1 MPLKFTSALFLIIY
15 TPALHFCLPCP
26 VVFAG
31 MRNPSPSNQPPSPFR
46 LNPINGYKLI
56 RHFQSGGLFLLLKYP
71 IMLKFIFSSGF
82 LLSLLVSFAQVQTG
96 KASFYADKFEGT
108 PTASGEKYR
117 HAKLT
122 AAHKT
127 LPFGTRV
134 RVTNIANKESVEVV
148 INDRGPY
155 VENRIIDL
163 SKSAAGKLGFINQ
176 GLADIKLEVIDAGD
190 GKTSDPIKTVDHV
203 MVEEKEFYDFE
214 ISRLKPK
221 GYGVQIGTY
230 QELVNLMRLSDNL
243 KNSYKKQVTV
253 QVKILKGIKYYGL
266 ILGQFPTRMKAEQ
279 FRLELQKK
287 FPDAFIIE
295 YNRL

>member
-1 MPLKFTSALFLIIY
+1 MLKTICTLF
-15 TPALHFCLPCP
+15 FCLFF
-26 VVFAG
+26 V
-31 MRNPSPSNQPPSPFR
+31 
-46 LNPINGYKLI
+46 
-56 RHFQSGGLFLLLKYP
+56 
-71 IMLKFIFSSGF
+71 
-82 LLSLLVSFAQVQTG
+82 VSFSQVQTG

-117 HAKLT
+117 HNKLT
-122 AAHKT
+122 GAHKT

-134 RVTNIANKESVEVV
+134 RITNLANNESVEVV

-163 SKSAAGKLGFINQ
+163 SKAAAEKLGFVTQ
-176 GLADIKLEVIDAGD
+176 GLADIRLEVVDAGD
-190 GKTSDPIKTVDHV
+190 GKTSDPMKTVDHV
-203 MVEEKEFYDFE
+203 LVEEKEFYDFE
-214 ISRLKPK
+214 ISRLMPK

-253 QVKILKGIKYYGL
+253 QVKVLNGVKYYGL
-266 ILGQFPTRMKAEQ
+266 ILGQFTTRPKAEL
-279 FRLELQKK
+279 FRVELQKK
-287 FPDAFIIE
+287 FPDAFIVE

>member
-1 MPLKFTSALFLIIY
+1 M
-15 TPALHFCLPCP
+15 
-26 VVFAG
+26 
-31 MRNPSPSNQPPSPFR
+31 
-46 LNPINGYKLI
+46 
-56 RHFQSGGLFLLLKYP
+56 LLKRST
-71 IMLKFIFSSGF
+71 MLKFIFST
-82 LLSLLVSFAQVQTG
+82 LLLLGAGLAFGQVQTG
-96 KASFYADKFEGT
+96 KASFYADKFEGN

-117 HAKLT
+117 HSKLT

-134 RVTNIANKESVEVV
+134 RVTNLSNNESVEVV

-163 SKSAAGKLGFINQ
+163 SKSAAEKLGFVNQ
-176 GLADIKLEVIDAGD
+176 GLADIRLEVIDAGD
-190 GKTSDPIKTVDHV
+190 GKTSDPIKTIDHV
-203 MVEEKEFYDFE
+203 LVEEQEFYDFE
-214 ISRLKPK
+214 ISRLSPK

-253 QVKILKGIKYYGL
+253 QVKIIKGVKYYGL
-266 ILGQFPTRMKAEQ
+266 ILGRFPSRPKAEQ
-279 FRLELQKK
+279 FRAELKKK
-287 FPDAFIIE
+287 FPDAFIVE